1 MIKIIKLLLTLLFIP
16 TLTEAQKFGYVNSEF
31 ILKNMKEYS
40 EAINDIDL
48 LSKAWEKEISDM
60 YIEME
65 KKEISLKN
73 EEILLTKDMYN
84 ERRGLLDKEWV
95 SIREYQQKVFGFE
108 GLYFLKKKELIEPIQ
123 DIIFESVEKIA
134 KKNRLQIV
142 FDKSSEPILLYT
154 NPIHDYTDYVLEDLG
169 LNKKNN

>member
-1 MIKIIKLLLTLLFIP
+1 MIKIIKLLLTVLFIP
-16 TLTEAQKFGYVNSEF
+16 TLSEAQKFGYVNSEF

-40 EAINDIDL
+40 EAMNDIDL

-65 KKEISLKN
+65 KKEINLKN

-95 SIREYQQKVFGFE
+95 SIREYQQKVFGFD

>member
-16 TLTEAQKFGYVNSEF
+16 TLSEAQKFGYVNSEF

-60 YIEME
+60 YIEIE

-123 DIIFESVEKIA
+123 DIIFELKLVDFEA
-134 KKNRLQIV
+134 
-142 FDKSSEPILLYT
+142 LLVY
-154 NPIHDYTDYVLEDLG
+154 LL
-169 LNKKNN
+169 

>member
-16 TLTEAQKFGYVNSEF
+16 TLSEAQKFGYVNSEF

>member
-1 MIKIIKLLLTLLFIP
+1 MIKIIKLLLTLLLIP
-16 TLTEAQKFGYVNSEF
+16 TLSEAQKFGYVNSEF

-40 EAINDIDL
+40 EAMNDIDL

>member
-16 TLTEAQKFGYVNSEF
+16 TLSEAQKFGYVNSEF

-60 YIEME
+60 YIEIE

-123 DIIFESVEKIA
+123 DIIFESIEKIA

-142 FDKSSEPILLYT
+142 FDKSYEPILLYT

>member
-16 TLTEAQKFGYVNSEF
+16 TLSEAQKFGYVNSEF

-40 EAINDIDL
+40 EAMNDIDL

-84 ERRGLLDKEWV
+84 ERRGLLDKEWI

-123 DIIFESVEKIA
+123 DIIFESIEKIA

>member
-16 TLTEAQKFGYVNSEF
+16 TLSEAQKFGYVNSEF

-40 EAINDIDL
+40 EAMNDVDL

>member
-1 MIKIIKLLLTLLFIP
+1 MIKIIKLLLTLLLIP
-16 TLTEAQKFGYVNSEF
+16 TLSEAQKFGYVNSEF

-40 EAINDIDL
+40 EAMNDIDL

-60 YIEME
+60 YIEIE

-123 DIIFESVEKIA
+123 DIIFESIEKIA

-142 FDKSSEPILLYT
+142 FDKSYEPILLYT
-154 NPIHDYTDYVLEDLG
+154 NPFHDYTDYVLEDLG

>member
-1 MIKIIKLLLTLLFIP
+1 MIKIIKLLFILLFIP
-16 TLTEAQKFGYVNSEF
+16 TLSEAQKFGYVNSEF

-40 EAINDIDL
+40 EAMNDIDL

-84 ERRGLLDKEWV
+84 ERRGLLDKEWI

>member
-1 MIKIIKLLLTLLFIP
+1 MIKIIKLLLILLFIP
-16 TLTEAQKFGYVNSEF
+16 ILSEAQKFGYVNSEF

-40 EAINDIDL
+40 EAMNDIDL

-60 YIEME
+60 YIEIE

-154 NPIHDYTDYVLEDLG
+154 NPIHDYTDYILEDLG

>member
-16 TLTEAQKFGYVNSEF
+16 TLSEAQKFGYVNSEF

-40 EAINDIDL
+40 EAMNDIDL

-84 ERRGLLDKEWV
+84 ERRGVLDKEWV

>member
-16 TLTEAQKFGYVNSEF
+16 TLSEAQKFGYVNSEF

-40 EAINDIDL
+40 EAMNDIDL

-65 KKEISLKN
+65 KKEINLKN

-142 FDKSSEPILLYT
+142 FNKSSEPILLYT

>member
-1 MIKIIKLLLTLLFIP
+1 MIKIIKLLLTLLLIP
-16 TLTEAQKFGYVNSEF
+16 TLSEAQKFGYVNSEF

-123 DIIFESVEKIA
+123 DIIFESIEKIA

-142 FDKSSEPILLYT
+142 FDKSYEPILLYT

>member
-16 TLTEAQKFGYVNSEF
+16 TLSEAQKFGYVNSEF

-40 EAINDIDL
+40 EAMNDIDL
-48 LSKAWEKEISDM
+48 LSKAWEKEISDI
-60 YIEME
+60 YIEIE

-123 DIIFESVEKIA
+123 DIIFESIEKIA

>member
-16 TLTEAQKFGYVNSEF
+16 TLSEAQKFGYVNSEF

-40 EAINDIDL
+40 EAMNDIDL

-65 KKEISLKN
+65 KKEINLKN

-84 ERRGLLDKEWV
+84 ERRGLLDKEWI

-108 GLYFLKKKELIEPIQ
+108 GLYFLKKKALIEPIQ

>member
-1 MIKIIKLLLTLLFIP
+1 MIKIIKLLLTLLLIP
-16 TLTEAQKFGYVNSEF
+16 TLSEAQKFGYVNSEF

-40 EAINDIDL
+40 EAMNDIDL

-60 YIEME
+60 YIEIE

-123 DIIFESVEKIA
+123 DIIFESIEKIA

>member
-1 MIKIIKLLLTLLFIP
+1 MIKIIKLLLTLLLIP
-16 TLTEAQKFGYVNSEF
+16 ALSEAQKFGYVNSEF

-123 DIIFESVEKIA
+123 DIIFESIEKIA

-142 FDKSSEPILLYT
+142 FDKSYEPILLYT

>member
-16 TLTEAQKFGYVNSEF
+16 ILTEAQKFGYVNSEF

-40 EAINDIDL
+40 EAMNDIDL

-65 KKEISLKN
+65 KKEINLKN

-154 NPIHDYTDYVLEDLG
+154 NPIHDYTDYILEDLG